1 MSQRHRTSQ
10 LDKLR
15 VTTSPLQH
23 QITAEVLT
31 GMKVNTVCLESD
43 CPNVGSCFSKGLVSF
58 LILGPVCTRSCAFC
72 AVTMGRPSLPD
83 PAEPFRMAAAAR
95 RLNLTRVV
103 ITSVTRDDLV
113 DGGAGYFA
121 QTVHMLK
128 SGGIKQTEV
137 LVPDFQGKES
147 SLRTLLEAEPDA
159 FAHNVETVPRLY
171 PAVRRGA
178 DYLRSLRLIEKA
190 AELSRNLPVK
200 SGMMLGIGEAES
212 EVMSVMKDLRLAGCD
227 MLTLGQY
234 LRPSGRHIPVVEYLG
249 AGKFEEYRLM
259 GVALGFKQ
267 VWSGALVRSSMAH

>member
-1 MSQRHRTSQ
+1 
-10 LDKLR
+10 
-15 VTTSPLQH
+15 
-23 QITAEVLT
+23 
-31 GMKVNTVCLESD
+31 MKVNTVCLESD